1 MLRLSAGD
9 DGFERRFI
17 TRFDPDFWTVNFP
30 RPMMAAVTT
39 PGGEALDVTLV
50 FYRQSDLAGLIWES
64 EDRFDHPLLA
74 YETRRD
80 YRGVV
85 FSFRWQSSG
94 ILPLDAING
103 PTLTIEGRDA
113 AGSPRSWFVR
123 LWNYA
128 EGAPEDAVVTLD
140 FDDLDGGF
148 LLPQEADPVYPGDID
163 RLFISM
169 VPPAFDSASDAPL
182 VGGAAEAQVS
192 LRDIRVTGG
201 QAELAL
207 QDDYIRPHATRVAN
221 GYDDVFNVTPARVLR
236 NVLQL
241 GYRDWLTHYVG
252 MSHYYALAWD
262 AAESRFIID
271 PGLPALNAATAAWHA
286 DYFARLARFGSK
298 LVLSLSYELFYENAP
313 VDWAQRA
320 HDGAPAL
327 TGWEP
332 PSTLVSP
339 TNDAALG
346 YLESVYA
353 AFGDLMQAAGLP
365 AVFQIGE
372 PWWWTTFRPAG
383 AAPNDMT
390 NARVPHF
397 YDDATL
403 ALYPVETGLPV
414 PARHMTTDEIPTPE
428 QVIFLDWLGEKLG
441 ASTLRLRDFLKN
453 RYAGAEV
460 TLLFFTPQVLDPLEP
475 MLQRANYPMQ
485 QWAYPAFD
493 FFQVEDYDHVIGG
506 LWAAHARDIDRV
518 MADLGYPASNVHF
531 FAGFVLLAEDSAIW
545 RNIARALDDGARR
558 DFAELFVWAYPQIQR
573 DGVVLTDRLESSD
586 MAGFH
591 EVRLP
596 DRISFGSSDGPVYST
611 EVVVTASG
619 YEQRNRNWRDA
630 RADYDIATGIQ
641 TAEDLKALTAF
652 FRARAGRAYGFR
664 FKDWADYSSA
674 GHGQDPSPFDQPLG
688 TGDGVTTAFQL
699 VKQYGDDESPAARDI
714 VKPVDGTVRVA
725 VNGVETVEGWS
736 CNPASG
742 IVTFDAPPAPG
753 SALTAGFEFD
763 VPVRFDMDR
772 LSVSLEAFEAG
783 EANSIRLVEIRI
795 GEMDLA

>member
-1 MLRLSAGD
+1 MLRLSTGD

-50 FYRQSDLAGLIWES
+50 FYRRNDLAGLIWES
-64 EDRFDHPLLA
+64 EDRYDHPLLA

-80 YRGVV
+80 YRGVI
-85 FSFRWQSSG
+85 FRFRWRSSG
-94 ILPLDAING
+94 IRPLDAVNG

-113 AGSPRSWFVR
+113 AGNPRGWFVR

-128 EGAPEDAVVTLD
+128 EGAPEDAVITLD
-140 FDDLDGGF
+140 FDNLDGGF

-169 VPPAFDSASDAPL
+169 VPPGFDGASDAPL
-182 VGGAAEAQVS
+182 DSGAADAQVS
-192 LRDIRVTGG
+192 LSEIRVTGG

-207 QDDYIRPHATRVAN
+207 RDDYIRPHATRIAN
-221 GYDDVFNVTPARVLR
+221 GYDDVFNLSPARVLR
-236 NVLQL
+236 NALQL
-241 GYRDWLTHYVG
+241 GYRDWMTHYVG

-262 AAESRFIID
+262 AGEARYIID
-271 PGLPALNAATAAWHA
+271 PALPALNAATVAWHA
-286 DYFARLARFGSK
+286 DYFARLARFGFR
-298 LVLSLSYELFYENAP
+298 LVLSLSYELFYANAP
-313 VDWAQRA
+313 ADWAQRA

-365 AVFQIGE
+365 PVFQIGE

-383 AAPNDMT
+383 AAPNDAT

-403 ALYPVETGLPV
+403 TLFSAETGLPV
-414 PARHMTTDEIPTPE
+414 PERHMTTDETPSPE
-428 QVIFLDWLGEKLG
+428 QAVYLDWLGGKLG
-441 ASTLRLRDFLKN
+441 ESTLRLRDFLTH

-460 TLLFFTPQVLDPLEP
+460 TLLFFTPQVLDPEEP
-475 MLQRANYPMQ
+475 MLQRANYPVQ
-485 QWAYPAFD
+485 LWAYPAFD
-493 FFQVEDYDHVIGG
+493 FIQIEDYDHVIDG
-506 LWAAHARDIDRV
+506 LWAAHARDLDRI
-518 MADLGYPASNVHF
+518 MTELGYPPDKVQF

-545 RNIARALDDGARR
+545 RNIARALEDGARR
-558 DFAELFVWAYPQIQR
+558 GFAELFVWAYPQIQR
-573 DGVVLTDRLESSD
+573 DGVVITDKSELDD

-591 EVRLP
+591 EIRLP
-596 DRISFGSSDGPVYST
+596 DRISFGSSGGPVYST
-611 EVVVTASG
+611 EIVVTASG
-619 YEQRNRNWRDA
+619 YEQRNRNWQDA
-630 RADYDIATGIQ
+630 RAEYDIATGIQ
-641 TAEDLKALTAF
+641 TADDLQALTAF

-664 FKDWADYSSA
+664 FKDWADFSSA
-674 GHGQDPSPFDQPLG
+674 AEGQAVSPFDQPLG
-688 TGDGVTTAFQL
+688 TGDGVTAGFQL
-699 VKQYGDDESPAARDI
+699 GKLYGDAASPSWRSI

-725 VNGVETVEGWS
+725 VNGAEATGGWT
-736 CNPASG
+736 CDPATG
-742 IVTFDAPPAPG
+742 VVVFAQPPAAG
-753 SALTAGFEFD
+753 DVLSAGFEFD
-763 VPVRFDMDR
+763 IPVRFDADR

-783 EANSIRLVEIRI
+783 QANGIRLVEIRI
-795 GEMDLA
+795 GEAGHA